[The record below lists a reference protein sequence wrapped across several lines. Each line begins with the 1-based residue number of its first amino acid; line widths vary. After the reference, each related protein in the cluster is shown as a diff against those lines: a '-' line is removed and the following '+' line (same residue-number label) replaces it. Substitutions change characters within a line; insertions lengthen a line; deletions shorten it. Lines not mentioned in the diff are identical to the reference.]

1 MYLLGQAS
9 QGSRIDAAPEPKGI
23 TANLA
28 ETSQGGR
35 RQAAAGGGAA
45 AAGQAQAEGQAAA
58 ALGGARFRADQNRTD
73 GGFLHKVKLG
83 EDWWEDLSAKLTHL
97 YV

>member
-9 QGSRIDAAPEPKGI
+9 QGSRIDAAPEPKESLPI
-23 TANLA
+23 L
-28 ETSQGGR
+28 QKHR
-35 RQAAAGGGAA
+35 RAA
-45 AAGQAQAEGQAAA
+45 AAGQAQAEGQAVAA
-58 ALGGARFRADQNRTD
+58 AASGGARFRADQNRTD

>member
-9 QGSRIDAAPEPKGI
+9 QGSRIDAAPEPKESLPI
-23 TANLA
+23 L
-28 ETSQGGR
+28 QKHR
-35 RQAAAGGGAA
+35 RAASGGGAA

-58 ALGGARFRADQNRTD
+58 ASGGARFRADQNRTD

-83 EDWWEDLSAKLTHL
+83 EDWWEGLSAKLTHL

>member
-1 MYLLGQAS
+1 MRHLNQRNHCQSCRNIVGRQAS
-9 QGSRIDAAPEPKGI
+9 S
-23 TANLA
+23 
-28 ETSQGGR
+28 
-35 RQAAAGGGAA
+35 GGGAA

-58 ALGGARFRADQNRTD
+58 ASGGARFRADQNRTD

-83 EDWWEDLSAKLTHL
+83 EDWWEGLSAKLTHL